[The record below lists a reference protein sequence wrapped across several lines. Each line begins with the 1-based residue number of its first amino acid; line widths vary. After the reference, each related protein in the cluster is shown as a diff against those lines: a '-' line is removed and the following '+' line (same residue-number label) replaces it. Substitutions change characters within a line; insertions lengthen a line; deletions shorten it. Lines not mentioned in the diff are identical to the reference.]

1 MVALITFNRAFPDGP
16 AVGDEMRRIPSF
28 RSDELSVL
36 RSEGIEILDLVN
48 GERVAAGV
56 AQLSW
61 SSALTDVAID
71 YANEMY
77 VGGFFCTRF
86 TQDGRCRLAARRSR
100 HHICSRRR
108 EPRTCPQCRGRPF
121 RADEQPWSSSQHPRA
136 RVHSCRDRRRGRPD
150 RSDRR
155 TGVFPSLSHRC
166 SLCS

>member
-1 MVALITFNRAFPDGP
+1 MSLP
-16 AVGDEMRRIPSF
+16 
-28 RSDELSVL
+28 VL

-86 TQDGRCRLAARRSR
+86 TPDGAVSARGSAQQAS
-100 HHICSRRR
+100 HMLSP
-108 EPRTCPQCRGRPF
+108 ERTSHLPPMS
-121 RADEQPWSSSQHPRA
+121 P
-136 RVHSCRDRRRGRPD
+136 
-150 RSDRR
+150 
-155 TGVFPSLSHRC
+155 PSMPG
-166 SLCS
+166 